1 MLAKHCQALYLPLE
15 SKLVAY
21 CMHAHTGLGSLL
33 CNFGFSGEGY
43 TPENEAE
50 LSKKDARE
58 EADRRPRMERSKY
71 AVDMR
76 HKRATNGNP
85 ASFNQQ
91 WKNSNRPQRFW
102 GIL

>member
-1 MLAKHCQALYLPLE
+1 
-15 SKLVAY
+15 
-21 CMHAHTGLGSLL
+21 MHTHAGLGCLL
-33 CNFGFSGEGY
+33 CNFGFSSEGY

-58 EADRRPRMERSKY
+58 EADRRTRMERCKY

-76 HKRATNGNP
+76 HKRKTNGNH

-91 WKNSNRPQRFW
+91 WKNSSPPQRFL